1 MKHNIII
8 AGYGGQGALSAGM
21 LLAQAALEEG
31 KLSTWFPS
39 YGAEMRGGTANS
51 TVVISTEEIGLPI
64 VLSITG
70 LIALNAASLTKFS
83 KNAVDGAIIVVNTS
97 LIPKESVVIDK
108 TKKYI
113 FVPATELADKKLGNV
128 KVANSVAIGAFLKA
142 SGALKIE
149 SAIKACPVLL
159 ESKKELVE
167 LNVKALELGF
177 SL

>member
-8 AGYGGQGALSAGM
+8 AGFGGQGALSAGM

-70 LIALNAASLTKFS
+70 LIALNALSLTKFS
-83 KNAVDGAIIVVNTS
+83 KSAVAGATIVVNTS
-97 LIPKESVVIDK
+97 LIPKESIVIDK
-108 TKKYI
+108 TKNYF
-113 FVPATELADKKLGNV
+113 FVPATELADKLGNV
-128 KVANSVAIGAFLKA
+128 RVANSVALGAFLKA
-142 SGALKIE
+142 SKALSLE

-159 ESKKELVE
+159 ESKKEFIEV
-167 LNVKALELGF
+167 NIKALELGF